1 MIDLQ
6 NGIDIYLIDFG
17 LARRYCQTVNN
28 EYEHVKQVKLHSFT
42 GTARYASITAQ
53 QQFTTSRKDDL
64 ESLAYIMV
72 YFLKGRL
79 PWQQVG
85 KVAPNGL
92 TAKQRKER
100 LVKKSFYKVHFSF
113 ACIDYFI
120 FATNL
125 TKPIALVLQNPGDK
139 NVNKGVRHM
148 RRHTK

>member
-100 LVKKSFYKVHFSF
+100 LVKNRFIM
-113 ACIDYFI
+113 CIFLLH
-120 FATNL
+120 AL
-125 TKPIALVLQNPGDK
+125 TVLFLRQI
-139 NVNKGVRHM
+139 
-148 RRHTK
+148 

>member
-1 MIDLQ
+1 MGTLFDYWFLNSNTDWLLDISVVIDLQ

-85 KVAPNGL
+85 KVAQNGL

-100 LVKKSFYKVHFSF
+100 LVKYFFTWFYYKVHF
-113 ACIDYFI
+113 
-120 FATNL
+120 L
-125 TKPIALVLQNPGDK
+125 
-139 NVNKGVRHM
+139 
-148 RRHTK
+148 